1 MFADIKALE
10 YNSIRER
17 YENVHAFLNERARRI
32 WAGSEALALG
42 YGGITAVSKATGLS
56 ARTIKSGIV
65 EIESGVP
72 ASDDLQKQRRPGA
85 GRKKLTQKQPKLTEA
100 LEHLLEPYTSGDP
113 MRPLKWTCK
122 STNVL
127 ALELR
132 RQGFKI
138 SADSVGRILKD
149 LGYSLQSNRKRFEG
163 AQHPDRDAQFEYIN
177 QSVEAFQARGC
188 PVISVDTKKKEL
200 VGNYK
205 NAGREWA
212 PKGQYTEVEAYDFIN
227 KDLGKAI
234 PYGVYDTSLNLG
246 WVSVGTDHDTAEFAV
261 KSIGRW
267 WEQMGQWLYP
277 DSKEILIL
285 ADGGGSNGWRNR
297 LWKKKLQQWADQE
310 GLTLMICHFPPG
322 TSKWN
327 KIEHR
332 MFSHIT
338 RNWRGKPLISHEVII
353 NLISATTTSK
363 GLRIEA
369 ELDKNTYPLAQKVSD
384 KEMEALAIEKA
395 EFHGEWN
402 YSIAP
407 RI

>member
-1 MFADIKALE
+1 
-10 YNSIRER
+10 
-17 YENVHAFLNERARRI
+17 
-32 WAGSEALALG
+32 
-42 YGGITAVSKATGLS
+42 VSNATGLS

-65 EIESGVP
+65 EIKAGIPSP
-72 ASDDLQKQRRPGA
+72 DDLQKQRKPGA
-85 GRKKLTQKQPKLTEA
+85 GRKRLTQKQPKLAGA

-122 STNVL
+122 STETL

-132 RQGFKI
+132 RQGFTI
-138 SADSVGRILKD
+138 SADSVGRMLKE

-163 AQHPDRDAQFEYIN
+163 AQHPDRNAQFEYIN
-177 QSVEAFQARGC
+177 ESVEAFQARGC

-205 NAGREWA
+205 NAGREWTA
-212 PKGQYTEVEAYDFIN
+212 KGQYTEVEAYDFIN

-234 PYGVYDTSLNLG
+234 PYGVYDTNLNLG

-277 DSKEILIL
+277 KSKEILIL

-363 GLRIEA
+363 GLKIEA
-369 ELDKNTYPLAQKVSD
+369 ELDENTYPLAQKVSD
-384 KEMEALAIEKA
+384 QEMETLAIKKA

-407 RI
+407 RV